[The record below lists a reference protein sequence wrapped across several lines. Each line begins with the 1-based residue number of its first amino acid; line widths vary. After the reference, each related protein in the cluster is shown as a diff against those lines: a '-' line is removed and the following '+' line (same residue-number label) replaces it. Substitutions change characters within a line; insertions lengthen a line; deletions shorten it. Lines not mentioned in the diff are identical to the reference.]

1 MRKLSSRPNLKSHN
15 NVWRRKTHGALSH
28 HGIEGNAV
36 YAIRKIFAYGAMK
49 VQFLLSHTASWV
61 LVREIV
67 TVVVAISLS
76 QMSRVRYA
84 IRCQRIPR
92 LYSYHILNLRTVV
105 QSVIQGVYLENH
117 RTQTSMTLVLSVK
130 LVITNKEGLYS

>member
-1 MRKLSSRPNLKSHN
+1 M
-15 NVWRRKTHGALSH
+15 
-28 HGIEGNAV
+28 
-36 YAIRKIFAYGAMK
+36 
-49 VQFLLSHTASWV
+49 V

-130 LVITNKEGLYS
+130 LVITNSSRVYIVNKKCCLFYSSKGIHYAARINYWQRIAASGV